1 MIINKSQLKEHYDIV
16 IIGAGITGLALS
28 RLLKLDEKNILLVE
42 SGDFKFNRAIN
53 QSSYAKVKN
62 LGNWPSENYA
72 SYHSRVRMFGGNANV
87 WGGWCMELDEHDYS
101 FNTTWNTLKDDLKIH
116 YKKAYELLNIIPQN
130 IDPEELNMRSIK
142 PYSINTARGNYV
154 KNSREYLEKIENID
168 VLIKTKL
175 IKMNLE
181 ENKISSIVLENLDG
195 NTNEVKTEKLIIAAG
210 GIETTRL
217 LMNYL
222 PYENLNH
229 NLGKHFMEHL
239 QIQVGRVTVKDPL
252 IN

>member
-87 WGGWCMELDEHDYS
+87 WGWWCMELDEHDYS

-116 YKKAYELLNIIPQN
+116 YKKAY
-130 IDPEELNMRSIK
+130 
-142 PYSINTARGNYV
+142 
-154 KNSREYLEKIENID
+154 
-168 VLIKTKL
+168 
-175 IKMNLE
+175 
-181 ENKISSIVLENLDG
+181 
-195 NTNEVKTEKLIIAAG
+195 
-210 GIETTRL
+210 
-217 LMNYL
+217 
-222 PYENLNH
+222 
-229 NLGKHFMEHL
+229 
-239 QIQVGRVTVKDPL
+239 
-252 IN
+252 